1 VVLQQRKTK
10 QESPQ
15 VLERQTR
22 RVVQQQQVVVVAA
35 HPQRLQGALERN

>member
-1 VVLQQRKTK
+1 VLQQRKTK

-22 RVVQQQQVVVVAA
+22 RVVQQQQVVVAA
-35 HPQRLQGALERN
+35 HLQRLQGALERN